1 MSKLASTASDWD
13 TVNSADR
20 FGAMSKDEAVS
31 TAAPAWVKIFSG
43 GNAGSAY
50 AWKTDAGIYKMTV
63 DLDRMELVLTDAAA
77 IGEVEMDADADAPV
91 VYYNLQGVP
100 VANPGSGA
108 YIRVKGSKV
117 EKVYIH

>member
-1 MSKLASTASDWD
+1 
-13 TVNSADR
+13 
-20 FGAMSKDEAVS
+20 
-31 TAAPAWVKIFSG
+31 
-43 GNAGSAY
+43 
-50 AWKTDAGIYKMTV
+50 MTV